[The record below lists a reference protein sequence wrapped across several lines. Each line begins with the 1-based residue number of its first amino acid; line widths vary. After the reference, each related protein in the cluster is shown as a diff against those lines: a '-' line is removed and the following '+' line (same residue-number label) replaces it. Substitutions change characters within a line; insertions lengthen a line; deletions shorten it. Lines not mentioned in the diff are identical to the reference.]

1 MPNFFSTETMAERAR
16 LNEAAL
22 PDTFVL
28 LQKNNADL
36 GGGVLQ
42 PTYSPIGTAI
52 PCRVTRPT
60 LPSEQLTALQVRQEQ
75 LFRISMARNQ
85 SALLANARIRVTS
98 VRGTVTRT
106 FDLDFLQEAIKSQPT
121 EYTIY
126 CRGPV

>member
-1 MPNFFSTETMAERAR
+1 MADRSR
-16 LNEAAL
+16 QNESAL

-28 LQKNNADL
+28 LQKITTDL
-36 GGGVLQ
+36 GGGV
-42 PTYSPIGTAI
+42 TGTSYSPTGAAV

-60 LPSEQLTALQVRQEQ
+60 LPSEQLTALQVKQEQ
-75 LFRISMARNQ
+75 LFRVSMARNQ
-85 SALLANARIRVTS
+85 AALLANARLRVTS

-121 EYTIY
+121 EYAIY